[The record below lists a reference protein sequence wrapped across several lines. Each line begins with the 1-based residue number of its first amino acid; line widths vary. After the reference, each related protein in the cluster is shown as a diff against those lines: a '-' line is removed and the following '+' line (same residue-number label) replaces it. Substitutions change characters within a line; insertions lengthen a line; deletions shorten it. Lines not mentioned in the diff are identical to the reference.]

1 MTQKTKHTLRRIS
14 HLEYIMETLENQYAV
29 NELRAIQEDFIDSI
43 SSELDKQY
51 KDLTETIKTI

>member
-1 MTQKTKHTLRRIS
+1 MTQKTKDTLRRIS

>member
-1 MTQKTKHTLRRIS
+1 MTQKTKDILKRLS
-14 HLEYIMETLENQYAV
+14 DLEYVMQTLENQYAV